1 MSFNREYIS
10 SNFWENQVQSWSS
23 LESWGDTNP
32 LSFDRERS
40 WVESPQWQSL
50 TTQLWFTFNDTW
62 EGGQPISFNREII
75 ILPESW
81 ETQTSGTWATSAD
94 NWDSKQYQGFIRE

>member
-10 SNFWENQVQSWSS
+10 SNLWENQVQFWSS
-23 LESWGDTNP
+23 LETWDDANP
-32 LSFDRERS
+32 LSFDRE
-40 WVESPQWQSL
+40 
-50 TTQLWFTFNDTW
+50 T
-62 EGGQPISFNREII
+62 I

-81 ETQTSGTWATSAD
+81 EAQTSGTWATSTD